1 MKKTLAMLLSL
12 ALCVGLFAGCSGT
25 GTQETTPASQP
36 AETTETS
43 PASEPAAELTGSV
56 STNGS
61 TSMEEVMGT
70 LIEAFREVEPGVTV
84 TYDPTGSGTGIE
96 QATAGN
102 CDIGLSSRALKQEEM
117 DAGITGTVVA
127 KDGIAIIVNPEN
139 TVTELTLEQI
149 SQIATGAITN
159 WSEVGGSDAPI
170 AFVGREAGSGT
181 RGAFEE
187 ITGTEDACSYAQELT
202 STGAV
207 ITAVST
213 TPGAIG
219 YASLSAVEGAGNSVT
234 ALGVK
239 ADDAS
244 PAVACTEET
253 VLDGSYAIQRPF
265 VFATRS
271 DETLS
276 EAAQAFVDFALDP
289 ANSQLYVDA
298 GVVPAAQ

>member
-1 MKKTLAMLLSL
+1 MKKTLSMLLSL
-12 ALCVGLFAGCSGT
+12 ALCVGLFAGCSGGT
-25 GTQETTPASQP
+25 TQETTPASEP
-36 AETTETS
+36 AGTTETT
-43 PASEPAAELTGSV
+43 PASESVELTGSV

-70 LIEAFREVEPGVTV
+70 LIEAFREVQPGITV

-96 QATAGN
+96 QVSAGN
-102 CDIGLSSRALKQEEM
+102 CDIGLSSRALTEDEI
-117 DAGITGTVVA
+117 AGGITETVVA

-139 TVTELTLEQI
+139 TVTELTLDQI
-149 SQIATGAITN
+149 AQIATGAITN

-170 AFVGREAGSGT
+170 AFVGRVAGSGT
-181 RGAFEE
+181 PGAFGE
-187 ITGTEDACSYAQELT
+187 ITGTGVACVYSQELT

-219 YASLSAVEGAGNSVT
+219 YASLSAVEGAGDSVV
-234 ALGVK
+234 AVGVK

-265 VFATRS
+265 VFATRT
-271 DETLS
+271 DEALS

-298 GVVPAAQ
+298 GVVPAAE